1 MNEMLNA
8 FKNDVGFVRFQIDSY
23 NDFID
28 NRLQKIIDEIGEIK
42 PEVPEIGELVIKFGK
57 VSIGK
62 PCVKEAE
69 GAVREILP
77 IESRLRDF
85 SYTAPVYVET
95 TPIVNK
101 VEQEPVNVLLA
112 EMPIMIKSKICP
124 LSKMSKE
131 ELEENG
137 EDPDDAGGYFI
148 INGTERVLVLI
159 EEIAPNRMILE
170 KQNVGN
176 YTELI
181 RINSE
186 RNGFIQRHTIERKN
200 DGSIYIS
207 FANIRRL
214 PIVVLLKLLGL
225 EKDKDII
232 EGLKDEK
239 IINDFYVNLYETDVQ
254 TEKDALEY
262 IGKHLKILQKEYR
275 KERVEQIIN
284 KYLLPHLGQ
293 EPKNKGEKAN
303 YLLKAITKIIKL
315 ALEEVPEDDLDH
327 YGNKRIKLSGDLLEL
342 LFRSILVG
350 RWGLIARIKYNYQKM
365 AKRGKLPPVQTIV
378 EANVVTNQLAS
389 AMATGA
395 WIGGRTG
402 VSQRLERKNYV
413 DSLSHMR
420 LVLSPLTSTQEHFE
434 ARELHPT
441 HWQRFCPSE
450 TPEGPTIGL
459 RKHLALFAEITD
471 GLTTNE
477 MKKLLSHIKL
487 DKEGVDVYLDG
498 IPIGY
503 TSNTKK
509 FIEDLRKLRREGK
522 ISREINFSFLS
533 DLNEIRINTDAGRVR
548 RPLIVLENGEPKI
561 TEEHIKKLA
570 NKEIGW
576 YDLIKTNCIECIDTE
591 EEDSILV
598 ALDEEY
604 VTPEHT
610 HLELTSTG
618 IFGIPAS
625 LLPFPEH
632 NRGDRVNLGAKMV
645 CQSIG
650 LYQTNFFL
658 RSDTKSNILVYPQ
671 SPLVKT
677 GSTDVIGLNHHPAGQ
692 NVVVAIACHKGYNML
707 DGVIFNKASI
717 DRGLFRSFFYRVYPS
732 EEKRYWGGQEDK
744 IGIPDKDVR
753 GYKTEE
759 DYANL
764 AEDGIISPETQ
775 VDSDAVLVG
784 RISPLRF
791 LSANELMSGIANMR
805 ESSTTLR
812 HGEGGIVDR
821 VLLTE
826 TYNGNK
832 LVKVA
837 IRDLRVPEL
846 GDKFASRHGQKSVIG
861 LISTQENM
869 PFTSS
874 GLIPDII
881 FNPHS
886 IPSRQTVGQLLEI
899 LTAKTAALSGKKIDA
914 SAFTGIDEEGVR
926 KILHELGFRN
936 DGKEV
941 LYNGI
946 TGEKFEIE
954 IFTGVIYYQKLD
966 HMVANK
972 IQARSR
978 GPVTLLT
985 RQPTEG
991 KAKEGGLRL
1000 GEMEKDCLIAHGAV
1014 LTLKERF
1021 GSDEVTVPV
1030 CRKCG
1035 LIAVWDRK
1043 LEKNVCPACKN
1054 SDVGEI
1060 ELSYAFK
1067 LLLDELKTMLIYPK
1081 VSISG
1086 RMISSIRFS
1095 FLSPQMIKKMSSTEI
1110 TKAELY
1116 DNDGFPLEGGV
1127 MDPKLGVIDPGLR
1140 CRSCGKR
1147 MGSCFGHFGHIELT
1161 KPVIHVLY
1169 SKLVYKILK
1178 MTCRSC
1184 GRLISTSA
1192 TTTIKKCPHCGE
1204 EQKQIKFEKPYTF
1217 FEIGEKEESKEL
1229 TPLDIRERFEKI
1241 PDEDLKDLK
1250 LRGGRPEWLLLTLLP
1265 VPPVTMRPSITLETG
1280 ERSEDDLTHKLVD
1293 IIRINQ
1299 RLRENIE
1306 IGAPDFIIGD
1316 LWELLQYHV
1325 ATFFD
1330 NSLSGIPAA
1339 RHRSGR
1345 PLKTLSDRLKSKE
1358 GRFRQNLTGKRVNFS
1373 SRTVISPDPCISINE
1388 VGVPIVIAK
1397 ELTIPVTV
1405 TKNNLEYIKE
1415 LIMMSPSWPSINYV
1429 IRPDEKRKKVTEET
1443 KEEIIKEV
1451 VPGYIVERHLQNGDI
1466 VLFNRQPSL
1475 HRMSIMSHRVR
1486 VTPWR
1491 TFTMNLCSCPPY
1503 NADFDGD
1510 EMNLHVP
1517 QTEEAQAE
1525 AILLMEVQKNI
1536 RSPRFGGPIIGCK
1549 EDHISGCYKLTHKDT
1564 ILTREEAFKLLSD
1577 IGIFVEL
1584 PNKKTFTGKEV
1595 FSYLLPKGLY
1605 IEFKAKVCGCE
1616 NCVKG
1621 TCPND
1626 GYVVIKN
1633 GELKRGVIDS
1643 KAISSEHG
1651 KLIDVIE
1658 KEFGVEIAHQFID
1671 RVSSLGIKYL
1681 DKVGFTIGL
1690 DDMDLEKEILTK
1702 IKQALDSSE
1711 KEVENLIKSYKE
1723 GKIKVLPGINM
1734 KESLEANILGAL
1746 SRSTEVAEKIIK
1758 EKLKESC
1765 AIVMAKSG
1773 ARASMTHLTQLTAV
1787 LGQAR
1792 ILGERINRGY
1802 RNRTL
1807 SHFAIDDLSPA
1818 AHGFSKNSFKSGLN
1832 PFEFFF
1838 DAVSGRESLMDKS
1851 LRTRHSGYLE
1861 RRLMNALQDLKV
1873 DYNYTVKDNRG
1884 IIIQFVPG
1892 EDIIDPAKS
1901 DWGFLD
1907 INSIVQGVIR

>member
-1 MNEMLNA
+1 MKEILNS
-8 FKNDVGFVRFQIDSY
+8 FKDNVGFVRFQIESF

-28 NRLQKIIDEIGEIK
+28 NRLQKIIDEIKEIK
-42 PEVPEIGELVIKFGK
+42 PEVPEIGDLVIKFGK
-57 VSIGK
+57 ISLGK

-69 GAVREILP
+69 GAIRDILP
-77 IESRLRDF
+77 MEARIRDF
-85 SYTAPVYVET
+85 SYTAPVYLEI

-112 EMPIMIKSKICP
+112 ELPVMIKSKICP

-131 ELEENG
+131 ELEKNG

-159 EEIAPNRMILE
+159 EEIAQNRMIVE

-186 RNGFIQRHTIERKN
+186 RNGFVQRHTIERKN

-214 PIVVLLKLLGL
+214 PIVVLLKLLSL
-225 EKDKDII
+225 EKDKDIVD
-232 EGLKDEK
+232 GLKDEK
-239 IINDFYVNLYETDVQ
+239 IINEFYVNLYETDVQ

-275 KERVEQIIN
+275 KERVEQIID

-293 EPKNKGEKAN
+293 ETKNRTDKAN
-303 YLLKAITKIIKL
+303 YLLKAIKKIIEF
-315 ALEEVPEDDLDH
+315 ALGIIPEDDLDH

-441 HWQRFCPSE
+441 HWGKFCPSE

-459 RKHLALFAEITD
+459 RKHLALFAEITKGITD
-471 GLTTNE
+471 TEKKKFVSGL
-477 MKKLLSHIKL
+477 KLN
-487 DKEGVDVYLDG
+487 KEGIDVYVDG
-498 IPIGY
+498 VPIGY
-503 TSNTKK
+503 VENGND
-509 FIEDLRKLRREGK
+509 FVNDLRNKRREGK
-522 ISREINFSFLS
+522 ISKEINFVYYPQI
-533 DLNEIRINTDAGRVR
+533 NEVRINTDSGRVR
-548 RPLIVLENGEPKI
+548 RPLIILENGKPRL
-561 TEEHIKKLA
+561 TEEIIKRLKD
-570 NKEIGW
+570 NEIRW
-576 YDLIKTNCIECIDTE
+576 QDLIKTACIECLDTE
-591 EEDSILV
+591 EEDSALV
-598 ALDEEY
+598 ALNERSI
-604 VTPEHT
+604 TSEHT
-610 HLELTSTG
+610 HLELTPLS
-618 IFGIPAS
+618 ILGIPAT

-650 LYQTNFFL
+650 MYQSNYFL
-658 RSDTKSNILVYPQ
+658 RSDTKSNVLVYPQ
-671 SPLVKT
+671 SPLVE
-677 GSTDVIGLNHHPAGQ
+677 TDTTNVIGLNHHPAGQ
-692 NVVVAIACHKGYNML
+692 NVVVAIACYKGYNML
-707 DGVIFNKASI
+707 DSVVFNKASLE
-717 DRGLFRSFFYRVYPS
+717 RGLFRSFFYRIYS
-732 EEKRYWGGQEDK
+732 GEEKRYWGGQEDK

-753 GYKTEE
+753 GYRTEE

-764 AEDGIISPETQ
+764 AEDGILTPETA
-775 VDSDAVLVG
+775 VESDSVLIG
-784 RISPLRF
+784 RTSPLRF

-805 ESSTTLR
+805 ESSICLR
-812 HGEGGIVDR
+812 HGEKGVVDR
-821 VLLTE
+821 IFLTE
-826 TYNGNK
+826 TANGSR
-832 LVKVA
+832 LAKVSV
-837 IRDLRVPEL
+837 RDLRIPEL

-861 LISTQENM
+861 LIMPQENM

-874 GLIPDII
+874 GLIPDIVL
-881 FNPHS
+881 NPHS
-886 IPSRQTVGQLLEI
+886 IPSRQSIGQLLEV
-899 LTAKTAALSGKKIDA
+899 LAAKTSALNGKKINA
-914 SAFTGIDEEGVR
+914 SAFNNLSENEI
-926 KILHELGFRN
+926 KNILHETGFRN

-946 TGEKFEIE
+946 TGEKFEVE
-954 IFTGVIYYQKLD
+954 IFTGVVYYQKLD

-972 IQARSR
+972 LQARSR

-1000 GEMEKDCLIAHGAV
+1000 GEMEKDCLIAHGAA

-1021 GSDEVTVPV
+1021 DSDKVEVPI
-1030 CRKCG
+1030 CKRCG
-1035 LIAVWDRK
+1035 LVAVWNK
-1043 LEKNVCPACKN
+1043 ASEKNICPICKD
-1054 SDVGEI
+1054 SDVIDVEM
-1060 ELSYAFK
+1060 SYAFK

-1081 VSISG
+1081 LNLNGKLIGSIDFG
-1086 RMISSIRFS
+1086 L
-1095 FLSPQMIKKMSSTEI
+1095 LSPQMIKKMSSTEI

-1127 MDPKLGVIDPGLR
+1127 MDPRLGVIDPGLK
-1140 CRSCGKR
+1140 CRTCGKN
-1147 MGSCFGHFGHIELT
+1147 MGSDFGHFGYIELV

-1169 SKLVYKILK
+1169 SKLIYKVLK
-1178 MTCRSC
+1178 LTCRKC
-1184 GRLISTSA
+1184 GRLISTSL

-1204 EQKQIKFEKPYTF
+1204 EQKQIKFEKPYSF
-1217 FEIGEKEESKEL
+1217 MENENILSPIE
-1229 TPLDIRERFEKI
+1229 IRERFERI
-1241 PDEDLKDLK
+1241 PDEDLKELGVY
-1250 LRGGRPEWLLLTLLP
+1250 GGRLEWLIITLLP

-1316 LWELLQYHV
+1316 LWELLQYHA

-1345 PLKTLSDRLKSKE
+1345 PLKTLADRLKSKE

-1373 SRTVISPDPCISINE
+1373 ARTVISPDPCISINE
-1388 VGVPIVIAK
+1388 VGIPQVIAK
-1397 ELTIPVTV
+1397 ELTIPLTARED
-1405 TKNNLEYIKE
+1405 NLDYIKE
-1415 LIMMSPSWPSINYV
+1415 LIMGSPHWPSANYV
-1429 IRPDEKRKKVTEET
+1429 IRPDGKRKKITEET
-1443 KEEIIKEV
+1443 KEEIIKEL
-1451 VPGYIVERHLQNGDI
+1451 VPGYIIERHLQNGDT

-1475 HRMSIMSHRVR
+1475 HRMSIMAHKVK

-1491 TFTMNLCSCPPY
+1491 TFTINLCSCPPY

-1510 EMNLHVP
+1510 EMNLHVL

-1525 AILLMEVQKNI
+1525 SKLLMEVQKHI
-1536 RSPRFGGPIIGCK
+1536 RSPRFGGPIVGCA
-1549 EDHISGCYKLTHKDT
+1549 EDHISGTYM
-1564 ILTREEAFKLLSD
+1564 LTRNKTVLSKEDAFKLLAD
-1577 IGIFVEL
+1577 TGIFVSL
-1584 PNKKTFTGKEV
+1584 PEKKTFTGKEI
-1595 FSYLLPKGLY
+1595 FSFLLPKNLH

-1616 NCVKG
+1616 KCVKG
-1621 TCPND
+1621 TCEND

-1633 GELKRGVIDS
+1633 GKLERGIIDS
-1643 KAISSEHG
+1643 KAIKSEDG
-1651 KLIDVIE
+1651 KLIDIIE
-1658 KEFGVEIAHQFID
+1658 KEYGPDVAHEFID
-1671 RVSSLGIKYL
+1671 KVSTLSIKYL
-1681 DKVGFTIGL
+1681 DKYGFTIGL
-1690 DDMDLEKEILTK
+1690 DDIELNSEILTDITRIIDK
-1702 IKQALDSSE
+1702 SE
-1711 KEVENLIKSYKE
+1711 IDVNDLIKLYNE
-1723 GKIKVLPGINM
+1723 NKIEILPGINA
-1734 KESLEANILGAL
+1734 KESLETHILKTL
-1746 SRSTEVAEKIIK
+1746 SKVTEDLEVLIK
-1758 EKLKESC
+1758 NSLEESC
-1765 AIVMAKSG
+1765 ATIMAKSG
-1773 ARASMTHLTQLTAV
+1773 ARSSMTHITQIAAA
-1787 LGQAR
+1787 LGQSR
-1792 ILGERINRGY
+1792 ILGERIHRGY
-1802 RNRTL
+1802 KNRTL
-1807 SHFAIDDLSPA
+1807 SHFKIGDLSPA
-1818 AHGFSKNSFKSGLN
+1818 AHGFSKDSFKNGLN

-1861 RRLMNALQDLKV
+1861 RRLMNALQDLKI
-1873 DYNYTVKDNRG
+1873 DCGYIIRDNRK
-1884 IIIQFVPG
+1884 IIIQFLPG
-1892 EDIIDPAKS
+1892 EDNIDPSKS
-1901 DWGFLD
+1901 SWGDLD
-1907 INSIVQGVIR
+1907 VKSIVQSVIR

>member
-1 MNEMLNA
+1 MKEILNS
-8 FKNDVGFVRFQIDSY
+8 FKNDVGFVRFQIDSF

-28 NRLQKIIDEIGEIK
+28 NRLQKIVDEIGEIK
-42 PEVPEIGELVIKFGK
+42 PEVPEIGELTIKFGK
-57 VSIGK
+57 VSVGK

-69 GAVREILP
+69 GAVRDVIP
-77 IESRLRDF
+77 IEARIRDL
-85 SYTAPVYVET
+85 SYTAPVYIEA

-112 EMPIMIKSKICP
+112 ELPIMVKSKICP
-124 LSKMSKE
+124 LSKMSRE
-131 ELEENG
+131 ELEKSG
-137 EDPDDAGGYFI
+137 EDPDDSGGYFI

-159 EEIAPNRMILE
+159 EEIAQNRMILE
-170 KQNVGN
+170 KQNIGN

-186 RNGFIQRHTIERKN
+186 RNGFVQRHVIERKN
-200 DGSIYIS
+200 DGTIYIS

-214 PIVVLLKLLGL
+214 PIVVLLKLLSL
-225 EKDKDII
+225 EKDKEIV
-232 EGLKDEK
+232 ENLKDEK

-254 TEKDALEY
+254 TEKEALEY
-262 IGKHLKILQKEYR
+262 VGKHLKIVQKEYR

-293 EPKNKGEKAN
+293 DSKNRIEKSN
-303 YLLKAITKIIKL
+303 YLLKAIRKIIEF
-315 ALEEVPEDDLDH
+315 ALGLIPEDDLDH

-413 DSLSHMR
+413 DSLSHLR

-441 HWQRFCPSE
+441 HWQKFCPSE

-459 RKHLALFAEITD
+459 RKHLALFAEITKGVSD
-471 GLTTNE
+471 SE
-477 MKKLLSHIKL
+477 KKKLISNLKL
-487 DKEGVDVYLDG
+487 DKEGFDVFLDG
-498 IPIGY
+498 VPIGY
-503 TSNTKK
+503 TNDGNK
-509 FIEDLRKLRREGK
+509 FIEDLRKKRRESK
-522 ISREINFSFLS
+522 ISREINFVFYPQLK
-533 DLNEIRINTDAGRVR
+533 EIRINTDAGRIR
-548 RPLIVLENGEPKI
+548 RPLIILEDGRTQL
-561 TEEHIKKLA
+561 TEEHVKKLV
-570 NKEIGW
+570 NNEIRW
-576 YDLIKTNCIECIDTE
+576 YDLIKMGCIEYLDTE

-598 ALDEEY
+598 ALNEKSI
-604 VTPEHT
+604 TSSHT
-610 HLELTSTG
+610 HLELAPMA
-618 IFGIPAS
+618 ILGIPAS

-645 CQSIG
+645 CQALG
-650 LYQTNFFL
+650 LYQSNFPL
-658 RSDTKSNILVYPQ
+658 RSDTKSNVLLYPQ
-671 SPLVKT
+671 TPLVE
-677 GSTDVIGLNHHPAGQ
+677 TDTTNIIGLNHHPAGQ
-692 NVVVAIACHKGYNML
+692 NVVVALASHKGYNML

-717 DRGLFRSFFYRVYPS
+717 ERGLFRSFFYRIYPA

-744 IGIPDKDVR
+744 IGVPDKDVR

-759 DYANL
+759 DYSRL
-764 AEDGIISPETQ
+764 AEDGVLSPETS
-775 VDSDAVLVG
+775 VNSDEVLIG

-812 HGEGGIVDR
+812 HGEKGIVDR
-821 VLLTE
+821 VLFTE
-826 TYNGNK
+826 TANGSK
-832 LVKVA
+832 FVKVA
-837 IRDLRVPEL
+837 VRDLRIPEL

-861 LISTQENM
+861 LITPQENL

-874 GLIPDII
+874 GMTPDIML
-881 FNPHS
+881 NPHS
-886 IPSRQTVGQLLEI
+886 IPTRQSIGQLLEI
-899 LTAKTAALSGKKIDA
+899 LSGKTAALNGKKINA
-914 SAFTGIDEEGVR
+914 SAFTGMDENEIR
-926 KILHELGFRN
+926 KILHEFGFRN

-946 TGEKFEIE
+946 TGEKFEVE
-954 IFTGVIYYQKLD
+954 IFTGIIYYQKLD

-972 IQARSR
+972 LQARSR

-1021 GSDEVTVPV
+1021 DSDKVIVPICKRCGLVAVWSKIVEKNICPV
-1030 CRKCG
+1030 CK
-1035 LIAVWDRK
+1035 D
-1043 LEKNVCPACKN
+1043 
-1054 SDVGEI
+1054 SDVSDVEM
-1060 ELSYAFK
+1060 SYAFK

-1081 VSISG
+1081 INVDGSL
-1086 RMISSIRFS
+1086 ISSINFGL
-1095 FLSPQMIKKMSSTEI
+1095 LSPSMVKKMSAVEI
-1110 TKAELY
+1110 GKAELY

-1127 MDPKLGVIDPGLR
+1127 MDPRLGVIDPGLR
-1140 CRSCGKR
+1140 CRTCGKG
-1147 MGSCFGHFGHIELT
+1147 MGADFGHFGYMELV

-1169 SKLVYKILK
+1169 SKLIYRILK
-1178 MTCRSC
+1178 MICRKCS
-1184 GRLISTSA
+1184 RVISTSPSITA
-1192 TTTIKKCPHCGE
+1192 KKCPHCGE
-1204 EQKQIKFEKPYTF
+1204 EQKQIRFEKPYSF
-1217 FEIGEKEESKEL
+1217 YESEAIL
-1229 TPLDIRERFEKI
+1229 SPLEIRERFEKI
-1241 PDEDLKDLK
+1241 VDEDLEELK
-1250 LRGGRPEWLLLTLLP
+1250 IKGGRPEWLILTLLP

-1316 LWELLQYHV
+1316 LWELLQYHA

-1345 PLKTLSDRLKSKE
+1345 PLKTLADRLKSKE

-1373 SRTVISPDPCISINE
+1373 ARTVISPDPCISINE
-1388 VGVPIVIAK
+1388 VGVPVIIAK
-1397 ELTIPVTV
+1397 ELTLPLMVRVDNTDYV
-1405 TKNNLEYIKE
+1405 KE
-1415 LIMMSPSWPSINYV
+1415 LIMKSPHWPSANYV
-1429 IRPDEKRKKVTEET
+1429 VRPDGKRKKITEET
-1443 KEEIIKEV
+1443 KEEIIKEIS
-1451 VPGYIVERHLQNGDI
+1451 PGYVIERHLQNNDV

-1475 HRMSIMSHRVR
+1475 HRMSIMAHKVR

-1491 TFTMNLCSCPPY
+1491 TLTLNLCTCPPY

-1525 AILLMEVQKNI
+1525 SKFLMEVQKQI
-1536 RSPRFGGPIIGCK
+1536 RSPRFGGPIIGCVD
-1549 EDHISGCYKLTHKDT
+1549 DHISGCYKLTHKNT
-1564 ILTREEAFKLLSD
+1564 ILSREDAFKLLAD
-1577 IGIFVEL
+1577 VGIFVDL
-1584 PNKKTFTGKEV
+1584 PKKNKFTGKEI
-1595 FSYLLPKGLY
+1595 FSFLLPKGLN
-1605 IEFKAKVCGCE
+1605 IQFKAKACGCDK
-1616 NCVKG
+1616 CIKG

-1633 GELKRGVIDS
+1633 GELERGIIDS

-1658 KEFGVEIAHQFID
+1658 KEFGAEVAHKFID
-1671 RVSSLGIKYL
+1671 RVSSLGIKFL
-1681 DKVGFTIGL
+1681 DRTGFTLGL
-1690 DDMDLEKEILTK
+1690 DDLDLKPELLVKVKEI
-1702 IKQALDSSE
+1702 IEASE
-1711 KEVENLIKSYKE
+1711 KEVDNLIKLYKE
-1723 GKIKVLPGINM
+1723 GKIEILPGIDA
-1734 KESLEANILGAL
+1734 KESLEAHILRAL
-1746 SRSTEVAEKIIK
+1746 AKTTEDMEKIIK
-1758 EKLKESC
+1758 DSFEENS
-1765 AIVMAKSG
+1765 AIIMTRSG
-1773 ARASMTHLTQLTAV
+1773 AKGSMIHLTQLTAS
-1787 LGQAR
+1787 LGQVR
-1792 ILGERINRGY
+1792 ILGERVHRGY
-1802 RNRTL
+1802 RDRTL
-1807 SHFAIDDLSPA
+1807 SHFAVGDLSPS

-1838 DAVSGRESLMDKS
+1838 DAISGRESLMDKS

-1873 DYNYTVKDNRG
+1873 SYDYTIMDNRK
-1884 IIIQFVPG
+1884 ILIQLNPG
-1892 EDIIDPAKS
+1892 EDRIDPSKS
-1901 DWGFLD
+1901 DWGFIDVRSL
-1907 INSIVQGVIR
+1907 VQSVLK

>member
-1 MNEMLNA
+1 MKEILNS
-8 FKNDVGFVRFQIDSY
+8 FKDDVGFVRFQIDSF

-42 PEVPEIGELVIKFGK
+42 PEVPEIGELTIKFGK
-57 VSIGK
+57 VSVGK

-69 GAVREILP
+69 GGVRDILP
-77 IESRLRDF
+77 MEARLRDF
-85 SYTAPVYVET
+85 SYTAPVYIET

-101 VEQEPVNVLLA
+101 VEQEPVSVLLA

-124 LSKMSKE
+124 LSKMNRE
-131 ELEENG
+131 ELEKNG

-159 EEIAPNRMILE
+159 EEIAQNRMILS
-170 KQNVGN
+170 KQNLGN

-181 RINSE
+181 RVNSE

-225 EKDKDII
+225 EKDKGIV

-239 IINDFYVNLYETDVQ
+239 IINEFYINLYETDVQ

-293 EPKNKGEKAN
+293 ETKNREEKAN

-315 ALEEVPEDDLDH
+315 ALGEISEDDLDY

-378 EANVVTNQLAS
+378 ESNVVTNQLAS

-402 VSQRLERKNYV
+402 VSQRLERKNYI
-413 DSLSHMR
+413 DSLSHLR

-471 GLTTNE
+471 GLTPNE
-477 MKKLLSHIKL
+477 IKKLLSNIKL
-487 DKEGVDVYLDG
+487 DKEGSDVYLNG
-498 IPIGY
+498 VPIGCADGK
-503 TSNTKK
+503 N
-509 FIEDLRKLRREGK
+509 FIEDLKKKRIEGK
-522 ISREINFSFLS
+522 ISREVNFSFYPQ
-533 DLNEIRINTDAGRVR
+533 LNEIRINTDSGRVR
-548 RPLIVLENGEPKI
+548 RPLIILENGRPKL
-561 TEEHIKKLA
+561 TEENLKKLI
-570 NKEIGW
+570 NKEIHW
-576 YDLIKTNCIECIDTE
+576 YDLIKMGCIEYLDTE
-591 EEDSILV
+591 EEDSALV
-598 ALDEEY
+598 ALNEKY
-604 VTPEHT
+604 ITPSHT
-610 HLELTSTG
+610 HLELTSIG

-650 LYQTNFFL
+650 LYQSNFSL
-658 RSDTKSNILVYPQ
+658 RSDTKSNVLVYPQ
-671 SPLVKT
+671 TPLVET
-677 GSTDVIGLNHHPAGQ
+677 ETTNVIGLDHHPSGQ
-692 NVVVAIACHKGYNML
+692 NIVIAMMCNKGYNML
-707 DGVIFNKASI
+707 DSVVFNKASI
-717 DRGLFRSFFYRVYPS
+717 ERGLFRSFFYRIYPA

-753 GYKTEE
+753 GYRTEE
-759 DYANL
+759 DYAKL
-764 AEDGIISPETQ
+764 AEDGVLPPETL
-775 VDSDAVLVG
+775 VGSDSVLVG

-805 ESSTTLR
+805 ESSICLR
-812 HGEGGIVDR
+812 HGEIGVVDR
-821 VLLTE
+821 VFLTE
-826 TYNGNK
+826 TSNGNK
-832 LVKVA
+832 LVKVVV
-837 IRDLRVPEL
+837 RDLRIPEL
-846 GDKFASRHGQKSVIG
+846 GDKFSSRHGQKSVIG
-861 LISTQENM
+861 LISPQENL

-874 GLIPDII
+874 GLIPDVIL
-881 FNPHS
+881 NPHS

-899 LTAKTAALSGKKIDA
+899 LAGKTAALSGKKIDA
-914 SAFTGIDEEGVR
+914 SAFIGADESSIRNMLREV
-926 KILHELGFRN
+926 GFRS

-941 LYNGI
+941 LYNGV
-946 TGEKFEIE
+946 TGEKFEVE
-954 IFTGVIYYQKLD
+954 IFTGIIYYQKLD

-1000 GEMEKDCLIAHGAV
+1000 GEMEKDCLIAHGAA

-1021 GSDEVTVPV
+1021 DSDKVVIPI
-1030 CRKCG
+1030 CKKCG
-1035 LIAVWDRK
+1035 LIAVWDRI
-1043 LEKNVCPACKN
+1043 LEKNICTVCKD
-1054 SDVGEI
+1054 SDVSDVEM
-1060 ELSYAFK
+1060 SYAFK

-1081 VSISG
+1081 LNVNG
-1086 RMISSIRFS
+1086 RMIGSIEFGL
-1095 FLSPQMIKKMSSTEI
+1095 LSPQMVKKMSSVEI
-1110 TKAELY
+1110 SRAELY

-1127 MDPKLGVIDPGLR
+1127 MDPKLGVIDPGLK
-1140 CRSCGKR
+1140 CRTCGKN
-1147 MGSCFGHFGHIELT
+1147 MGSDFGHFGYIELV

-1169 SKLVYKILK
+1169 SKLIYRILK
-1178 MTCRSC
+1178 MVCRNC
-1184 GRLISTSA
+1184 GKLISTSP
-1192 TTTIKKCPHCGE
+1192 TTTVKKCPHCGE
-1204 EQKQIKFEKPYTF
+1204 EQKPIKFEKPYSF
-1217 FEIGEKEESKEL
+1217 FEGENILS
-1229 TPLDIRERFEKI
+1229 PLEIRERFEKI
-1241 PDEDLKDLK
+1241 PDEDLENLGLK
-1250 LRGGRPEWLLLTLLP
+1250 GGRPEWFIITLFP
-1265 VPPVTMRPSITLETG
+1265 VPPVTVRPSITLETG

-1316 LWELLQYHV
+1316 LWELLQYHT

-1330 NSLSGIPAA
+1330 NSLSGIPAS

-1345 PLKTLSDRLKSKE
+1345 PLKTLADRLKSKE

-1373 SRTVISPDPCISINE
+1373 ARTVISPDPCISINE
-1388 VGVPIVIAK
+1388 IGVPKVIAK

-1405 TKNNLEYIKE
+1405 TENNLDYVKE
-1415 LIMMSPSWPSINYV
+1415 LIMRSPTWPSVNYV
-1429 IRPDEKRKKVTEET
+1429 VRPDEKRKKITEET
-1443 KEEIIKEV
+1443 KEEIIKEL
-1451 VPGYIVERHLQNGDI
+1451 VPGYVVERHLQNNDI
-1466 VLFNRQPSL
+1466 VLVNRQPSL
-1475 HRMSIMSHRVR
+1475 HRMSIMAHKVK

-1491 TFTMNLCSCPPY
+1491 TLTLNLCTCPPY

-1525 AILLMEVQKNI
+1525 SKLLMEVQKHI
-1536 RSPRFGGPIIGCK
+1536 RSPRFGGPIIGCQ
-1549 EDHISGCYKLTHKDT
+1549 EDHITGCFTLTQKDNV
-1564 ILTREEAFKLLSD
+1564 LTREEVFKLLSD
-1577 IGIFVEL
+1577 IGISVDL

-1595 FSYLLPKGLY
+1595 FSFLLPKGLY
-1605 IEFKAKVCGCE
+1605 IEFKARVCGCE
-1616 NCVKG
+1616 KCVKG

-1643 KAISSEHG
+1643 KAISFEHG

-1658 KEFGVEIAHQFID
+1658 KEFGAEVAHQFID

-1681 DKVGFTIGL
+1681 DKTGFTIGL
-1690 DDMDLEKEILTK
+1690 NDMDLEKEVLVK
-1702 IKQALDSSE
+1702 IRQTTESAE
-1711 KEVENLIKSYKE
+1711 KEVDNLIKLYKE
-1723 GKIKVLPGINM
+1723 GKIEILPGSNI
-1734 KESLEANILGAL
+1734 KESLEAHILGAL
-1746 SRSTEVAEKIIK
+1746 SKATESMEKIIK
-1758 EKLKESC
+1758 ESIAESC
-1765 AIVMAKSG
+1765 ATIMAKSG
-1773 ARASMTHLTQLTAV
+1773 ARASMAHLTQLTAAV
-1787 LGQAR
+1787 GQAR

-1802 RNRTL
+1802 KDRTL
-1807 SHFAIDDLSPA
+1807 SHFLIGDLSPA
-1818 AHGFSKNSFKSGLN
+1818 AHGFSENSFKSGLN

-1873 DYNYTVKDNRG
+1873 NYDYIIKDNRN
-1884 IIIQFVPG
+1884 IIIQFTPG
-1892 EDIIDPAKS
+1892 EDCIDPSKS

-1907 INSIVQGVIR
+1907 VNSIIQAVVR

>member
-1 MNEMLNA
+1 MNELLNT

-23 NDFID
+23 NNFLD
-28 NRLQKIIDEIGEIK
+28 NRLQKIVDEIGEIK
-42 PEVPEIGELVIKFGK
+42 PEVPEIGELTIKFGK
-57 VSIGK
+57 VAVGK
-62 PCVKEAE
+62 PSVKEAE

-77 IESRLRDF
+77 MEARLRDF
-85 SYTAPVYVET
+85 SYTAPVYIEI

-112 EMPIMIKSKICP
+112 EMPIMLKSKVCP
-124 LSKMSKE
+124 LSKLTRE

-148 INGTERVLVLI
+148 INGTERVLVLM

-186 RNGFIQRHTIERKN
+186 RNGFVQRHTIERKN
-200 DGSIYIS
+200 DGTIYIS

-214 PIVVLLKLLGL
+214 PIVVLLKLLSL
-225 EKDKDII
+225 EKDKSII
-232 EGLKDEK
+232 EGLKDEE
-239 IINDFYVNLYETDVQ
+239 IINDFYVNLYETEVQ

-262 IGKHLKILQKEYR
+262 IGKHLKIVQKEYR
-275 KERVEQIIN
+275 KERVEQIVN

-293 EPKNKGEKAN
+293 DPKNRDEKAS
-303 YLLKAITKIIKL
+303 YLLKAIKKIILL
-315 ALEEVPEDDLDH
+315 ALGKIPEDDLDY
-327 YGNKRIKLSGDLLEL
+327 YGNKRIKLAGDLLEL

-402 VSQRLERKNYV
+402 VSQRLERKNYI

-459 RKHLALFAEITD
+459 RKHLALFAEITA
-471 GLTTNE
+471 GTTPTE
-477 MKKLLSHIKL
+477 MKKLMTHLKL

-498 IPIGY
+498 IPVGFAADA
-503 TSNTKK
+503 KK
-509 FIEDLRKLRREGK
+509 FVDDLRKLRREGK
-522 ISREINFSFLS
+522 ISREINFSFLH
-533 DLNEIRINTDAGRVR
+533 DLNEIRINTDGGRVR
-548 RPLIVLENGEPKI
+548 RPLIILEESRP
-561 TEEHIKKLA
+561 TLAEEHLKKLA
-570 NKEIGW
+570 NNEIGW
-576 YDLIKTNCIECIDTE
+576 YDLVKMNCLEYLDTE
-591 EEDSILV
+591 EEDNALV
-598 ALDEEY
+598 ALDEKDIKSSN
-604 VTPEHT
+604 T
-610 HLELTSTG
+610 HLELTPIG

-632 NRGDRVNLGAKMV
+632 NRGDRPNLGAKMV

-650 LYQTNFFL
+650 LYQSNFFL

-671 SPLVKT
+671 LPLVKT
-677 GSTDVIGLNHHPAGQ
+677 ETTDVIGLDKHPAGQ
-692 NVVVAIACHKGYNML
+692 NVVIAIACHKGYNIF

-717 DRGLFRSFFYRVYPS
+717 ERGLFRSIFYRIYS
-732 EEKRYWGGQEDK
+732 TEEKRYWGGQEDK
-744 IGIPDKDVR
+744 IGTPEKDVR
-753 GYKTEE
+753 GYRSEE

-764 AEDGIISPETQ
+764 AEDGVVSPETR
-775 VDSDAVLVG
+775 VESDSVLVG
-784 RISPLRF
+784 RVSPLRF

-805 ESSTTLR
+805 ESSACLR
-812 HGEGGIVDR
+812 HGESGIADR
-821 VLLTE
+821 VFLSE

-832 LVKVA
+832 LVKVSV
-837 IRDLRVPEL
+837 RDLRVPEL

-861 LISTQENM
+861 LIASQENL

-874 GLIPDII
+874 GITPDII
-881 FNPHS
+881 LNPHS
-886 IPSRQTVGQLLEI
+886 IPSRETIGQLLEI
-899 LTAKTAALSGKKIDA
+899 ITAKTAALSGKKIDA
-914 SAFTGIDEEGVR
+914 SAFIGVKDEDIR
-926 KILHELGFRN
+926 KTLHELGFRN

-941 LYNGI
+941 FYNGI
-946 TGEKFEIE
+946 TGEKFEFE
-954 IFTGVIYYQKLD
+954 IFSGIIYYQKLD

-1021 GSDEVTVPV
+1021 DSDKVIVPF
-1030 CRKCG
+1030 CKRCG
-1035 LIAVWDRK
+1035 ITAIWDRK
-1043 LEKNVCPACKN
+1043 LEKNICPVCKE
-1054 SDVGEI
+1054 SDVSEI
-1060 ELSYAFK
+1060 EMSYAFK

-1081 VSISG
+1081 INISG
-1086 RMISSIRFS
+1086 RLIDSIGFGL
-1095 FLSPQMIKKMSSTEI
+1095 LSPQFIKKMSSTEI

-1127 MDPKLGVIDPGLR
+1127 MDPKLGVIDPGLK
-1140 CRSCGKR
+1140 CRTCGKS
-1147 MGSCFGHFGHIELT
+1147 MGSCFGHFGYIELT

-1169 SKLVYKILK
+1169 SKLIYKILK
-1178 MTCRSC
+1178 TTCRSC
-1184 GRLISTSA
+1184 GRVISTSA
-1192 TTTIKKCPHCGE
+1192 TTTIKKCPYCGE
-1204 EQKQIKFEKPYTF
+1204 DQKQIKFEKPYAFYET
-1217 FEIGEKEESKEL
+1217 GEKGEVVEL
-1229 TPLDIRERFEKI
+1229 NPLVIRERLEKI
-1241 PDEDLKDLK
+1241 PDEDLEQLK
-1250 LRGGRPEWLLLTLLP
+1250 LRGGRPEWLLITLLP
-1265 VPPVTMRPSITLETG
+1265 VPPVTARPSITLETG

-1299 RLRENIE
+1299 RLKENIE

-1316 LWELLQYHV
+1316 LWELLQYHA

-1373 SRTVISPDPCISINE
+1373 ARTVISPDPCISINE
-1388 VGVPIVIAK
+1388 VGVPKVIAK
-1397 ELTIPVTV
+1397 ELTIPVVV
-1405 TKNNLEYIKE
+1405 TERNIEYIKE
-1415 LIMMSPSWPSINYV
+1415 LIMRAPAWPSANYV
-1429 IRPDEKRKKVTEET
+1429 VRPDEKRKKVSNET
-1443 KEEIIKEV
+1443 KEEIVKEL

-1475 HRMSIMSHRVR
+1475 HRMSIMAHKVR

-1491 TFTMNLCSCPPY
+1491 TFTLNLCTCPPY

-1517 QTEEAQAE
+1517 QTEEARAE
-1525 AILLMEVQKNI
+1525 AELLMEVQRHI

-1549 EDHISGCYKLTHKDT
+1549 EDHISGCFKLTSQDT
-1564 ILTREEAFKLLSD
+1564 VLTKQEAFKLLAD
-1577 IGIFVEL
+1577 VGVYADL
-1584 PNKKTFTGKEV
+1584 PDKKTFTGKEI
-1595 FSYLLPKGLY
+1595 FSYLLPKDLY
-1605 IEFKAKVCGCE
+1605 IDFKAKVCGCE

-1621 TCPND
+1621 TCEKD
-1626 GYVVIKN
+1626 GYVVIKG

-1643 KAISSEHG
+1643 KAISSENG

-1658 KEFGVEIAHQFID
+1658 KEFGTDVAHKFID
-1671 RVSSLGIKYL
+1671 RVASIGIKYL
-1681 DKVGFTIGL
+1681 DRIGFTIGL
-1690 DDMDLEKEILTK
+1690 DEFDLDKEILEK
-1702 IKQALDSSE
+1702 IKQVLDSSE
-1711 KEVENLIKSYKE
+1711 KEVEKLISLYKE
-1723 GKIKVLPGINM
+1723 GKIEILPGSNAR
-1734 KESLEANILGAL
+1734 ESLEAHILRAL
-1746 SRSTEVAEKIIK
+1746 SKSTEGAERIIK
-1758 EKLKESC
+1758 ENIKESC
-1765 AIVMAKSG
+1765 TTVMIKSG
-1773 ARASMTHLTQLTAV
+1773 ARASLSHLTQLVAS

-1807 SHFAIDDLSPA
+1807 SHFAVGDLSPE
-1818 AHGFSKNSFKSGLN
+1818 AHGFAKNSFKNGLN

-1838 DAVSGRESLMDKS
+1838 EAVSGRESLMDKS

-1861 RRLMNALQDLKV
+1861 RRLMNALQDLKI
-1873 DYNYTVKDNRG
+1873 DYRFSVKDNRN
-1884 IIIQFVPG
+1884 IVIQFIPG
-1892 EDIIDPAKS
+1892 EDNIDPSKS

-1907 INSIVQGVIR
+1907 VKSIVKSVIR

>member
-1 MNEMLNA
+1 MEEILKT

-42 PEVPEIGELVIKFGK
+42 PEVPEIGDLTIKFVK
-57 VSIGK
+57 VSVGK
-62 PCVKEAE
+62 PCVKESE
-69 GAVREILP
+69 GAVRDILP
-77 IESRLRDF
+77 MEARLRDF
-85 SYTAPVYVET
+85 SYTAPVYVEVV
-95 TPIVNK
+95 PIVNK

-112 EMPIMIKSKICP
+112 EIPIMLKSKICP
-124 LSKMSKE
+124 LSKMSRE
-131 ELEENG
+131 ELESIG
-137 EDPDDAGGYFI
+137 EDPEDSGGYFI
-148 INGTERVLVLI
+148 INGTERVLVLM

-200 DGSIYIS
+200 DGTIYIS

-225 EKDKDII
+225 EKDKAII
-232 EGLKDEK
+232 EGLKSEE

-262 IGKHLKILQKEYR
+262 IGKHLKIVQKEYR

-293 EPKNKGEKAN
+293 EPKNREEKAI
-303 YLLKAITKIIKL
+303 YLLKTITKIIKL
-315 ALEEVPEDDLDH
+315 ALGKIPEDDLDY

-350 RWGLIARIKYNYQKM
+350 RWGLVARIKYNYQKM

-402 VSQRLERKNYV
+402 VSQRLERKNYI

-459 RKHLALFAEITD
+459 RKHLALFAEVTP
-471 GLTTNE
+471 GTTQNE
-477 MKKLLSHIKL
+477 KKKLSSYIKL
-487 DKEGVDVYLDG
+487 DKEGCDVYLDG
-498 IPIGY
+498 ITIGY
-503 TSNTKK
+503 AADPQK
-509 FIEDLRKLRREGK
+509 FIEELRKRRREGK
-522 ISREINFSFLS
+522 ISREINLSFVS

-548 RPLIVLENGEPKI
+548 RPLIILEEGKPRL
-561 TEEHIKKLA
+561 TEGHLKKLSS
-570 NKEIGW
+570 NEIGW
-576 YDLIKTNCIECIDTE
+576 YDLIKMSCIEYLDTE
-591 EEDSILV
+591 EEDNCLI
-598 ALDEEY
+598 ALNEKDINNS
-604 VTPEHT
+604 HT
-610 HLELTSTG
+610 HLELTSIG

-625 LLPFPEH
+625 LLPFSQH
-632 NRGDRVNLGAKMV
+632 NRGDRSNLGAKMI

-650 LYQTNFFL
+650 LYQPNFFL
-658 RSDTKSNILVYPQ
+658 RSDTKSNVLIYPQ
-671 SPLVKT
+671 VPLVKT
-677 GSTDVIGLNHHPAGQ
+677 EMNDVIDLKGHPAGQ
-692 NVVVAIACHKGYNML
+692 NVVVAIACSKGYNMF
-707 DGVIFNKASI
+707 DSVVFNKSSI
-717 DRGLFRSFFYRVYPS
+717 QRGMFRSIFYRIYS
-732 EEKRYWGGQEDK
+732 AEEKRYWGGQEDK
-744 IGIPDKDVR
+744 IAVPDKDVK
-753 GYKTEE
+753 GYRSEE
-759 DYANL
+759 DYSKL
-764 AEDGIISPETQ
+764 AEDGVLSPEAQ
-775 VDSDAVLVG
+775 VESDNVLVG

-805 ESSTTLR
+805 ESSICLR
-812 HGEGGIVDR
+812 HGESGVVDR
-821 VLLTE
+821 IFLSE
-826 TYNGNK
+826 TANGNK
-832 LVKVA
+832 LVKVSV
-837 IRDLRVPEL
+837 RDLRIPEL
-846 GDKFASRHGQKSVIG
+846 GDKFASRHGQKAVIG
-861 LISTQENM
+861 LIAPQENL
-869 PFTSS
+869 PFSSS
-874 GLIPDII
+874 GITPDII
-881 FNPHS
+881 LNPHS
-886 IPSRQTVGQLLEI
+886 IPSRQSIGQLLEI
-899 LTAKTAALSGKKIDA
+899 LTAKTSALNGKKIDA
-914 SAFTGIDEEGVR
+914 TPFTGVEENDLR
-926 KILHELGFRN
+926 KILHGLGFRS

-941 LYNGI
+941 FYNGI
-946 TGEKFEIE
+946 TGEKFEFE
-954 IFTGVIYYQKLD
+954 IFSGIIYYQKLD

-1021 GSDEVTVPV
+1021 DSDKVIVPF
-1030 CRKCG
+1030 CKKCG
-1035 LIAVWDRK
+1035 LTAIWDRK
-1043 LEKNVCPACKN
+1043 LEKNICPVCKE
-1054 SDVGEI
+1054 SDVNDI
-1060 ELSYAFK
+1060 EMSYAFK

-1081 VSISG
+1081 VNTSG
-1086 RMISSIRFS
+1086 RSIETLNFS
-1095 FLSPQMIKKMSSTEI
+1095 LLPPQMIKKMATTEI

-1140 CRSCGKR
+1140 CRSCGKS
-1147 MGSCFGHFGHIELT
+1147 MGSCFGHFGYIELT
-1161 KPVIHVLY
+1161 KPIIHVLY
-1169 SKLVYKILK
+1169 SKLIYKILK
-1178 MTCRSC
+1178 ATCRSC
-1184 GRLISTSA
+1184 GRIISTST
-1192 TTTIKKCPHCGE
+1192 TTTIKKCPYCGE
-1204 EQKQIKFEKPYTF
+1204 DQRQLKFEKPYTF
-1217 FEIGEKEESKEL
+1217 FETGEKGEVVEL
-1229 TPLDIRERFEKI
+1229 TPLNLRERFEKI
-1241 PDEDLKDLK
+1241 PDEDLDQLK
-1250 LRGGRPEWLLLTLLP
+1250 LKGGRPEWLIITLLP

-1299 RLRENIE
+1299 RLKENID

-1325 ATFFD
+1325 STFFD

-1373 SRTVISPDPCISINE
+1373 ARTVISPDPCISINE
-1388 VGVPIVIAK
+1388 VGIPKFIAK

-1405 TKNNLEYIKE
+1405 TENNMEYIRD
-1415 LIMMSPSWPSINYV
+1415 LILHSPAWPSINYV
-1429 IRPDEKRKKVTEET
+1429 VRPDEKRKKVTDET
-1443 KEEIIKEV
+1443 KEEIAKEIT
-1451 VPGYIVERHLQNGDI
+1451 PGYLVERHLQNGDI

-1475 HRMSIMSHRVR
+1475 HRMSIMAHRVR

-1491 TFTMNLCSCPPY
+1491 TFTLNLCTCPPY

-1517 QTEEAQAE
+1517 QTEEARAE
-1525 AILLMEVQKNI
+1525 AEMLMEVQRHI

-1549 EDHISGCYKLTHKDT
+1549 EDHISGCFLLTQKDT
-1564 ILTREEAFKLLSD
+1564 VLSREEAFKLLAD
-1577 IGIFVEL
+1577 IGIYADI
-1584 PNKKTFTGKEV
+1584 PDKKTFTGKEV
-1595 FSYLLPKGLY
+1595 FSYLLPKDLN
-1605 IEFKAKVCGCE
+1605 IEFKAKVCGCDK
-1616 NCVKG
+1616 CVKG

-1633 GELKRGVIDS
+1633 GKLERGVIDS

-1658 KEFGVEIAHQFID
+1658 KEFGNDVAHIFID
-1671 RVSSLGIKYL
+1671 RVSSMGIKYL
-1681 DKVGFTIGL
+1681 DKKGFTIGL
-1690 DDMDLEKEILTK
+1690 DEIELKENVLEKIRQQ
-1702 IKQALDSSE
+1702 ISASE
-1711 KEVENLIKSYKE
+1711 KEVDKLIEIYKE
-1723 GKIKVLPGINM
+1723 GKIEILPGSTPR
-1734 KESLEANILGAL
+1734 ESLEAHILRAL
-1746 SRSTEVAEKIIK
+1746 SKSVEDAEKIIK
-1758 EKLKESC
+1758 ENIKESC
-1765 AIVMAKSG
+1765 ATIMIKCG
-1773 ARASMTHLTQLTAV
+1773 ARASMTHLTQIAAN
-1787 LGQAR
+1787 LGQSR
-1792 ILGERINRGY
+1792 ILGERISRGY

-1807 SHFAIDDLSPA
+1807 SHFSVGDLSPA
-1818 AHGFSKNSFKSGLN
+1818 AHGFSRSSFKVGLN

-1884 IIIQFVPG
+1884 IIIQFIPG
-1892 EDIIDPAKS
+1892 EDNIDPSKS

-1907 INSIVQGVIR
+1907 VNSIIRNIIR